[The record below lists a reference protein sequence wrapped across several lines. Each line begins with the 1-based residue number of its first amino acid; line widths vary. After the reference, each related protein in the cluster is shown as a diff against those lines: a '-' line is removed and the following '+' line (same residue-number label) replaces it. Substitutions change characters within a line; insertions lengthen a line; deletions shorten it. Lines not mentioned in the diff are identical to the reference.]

1 MYLGNYFSFSFD
13 FLSYLAYHHFY
24 FCRAIES
31 NDAIE
36 FTDFVVC
43 FSITSFGNLKE
54 KITLAFKI
62 YDLDKNQVIDEKE
75 MLKVLE
81 ALFDLTGIPDNDRK
95 GDQSPKAKVESMMKQ
110 LDKNGNN
117 VLEFDEF
124 YEGCMSDELVRKIL
138 IDPMFNC

>member
-1 MYLGNYFSFSFD
+1 
-13 FLSYLAYHHFY
+13 
-24 FCRAIES
+24 
-31 NDAIE
+31 
-36 FTDFVVC
+36 
-43 FSITSFGNLKE
+43 
-54 KITLAFKI
+54 
-62 YDLDKNQVIDEKE
+62 

-81 ALFDLTGIPDNDRK
+81 ALFDLTGIPDNERK